1 MLCMHCVVCNF
12 FLKKLYCGLKCEV
25 YWIVPAFSAP
35 LCSVPSAASLLMCCP
50 LCLMRT
56 LIVCCGFQG
65 KGENNFYRFSV
76 RTWQNLFF
84 QQCLLND
91 SSKNVYFNIYLLHD
105 LYIFVINDWIN
116 FICCEITSLF
126 TCHFS
131 RKELKPKCLDKEGGN
146 SVLWPQSV
154 FR

>member
-1 MLCMHCVVCNF
+1 MFLLSLASKNLKHVLAFVVFLFVCSLFFF
-12 FLKKLYCGLKCEV
+12 FLPHLQLHATARVFWLWQLNAVHALRCFFLFLKSCRLMCMV

-56 LIVCCGFQG
+56 LIVCCGFQENG
-65 KGENNFYRFSV
+65 KHNFYRFSV

-91 SSKNVYFNIYLLHD
+91 SSKKMSIL
-105 LYIFVINDWIN
+105 I
-116 FICCEITSLF
+116 F
-126 TCHFS
+126 TCYITCTY
-131 RKELKPKCLDKEGGN
+131 L
-146 SVLWPQSV
+146 
-154 FR
+154 